1 MKTIHTLLAAM
12 TIAMLAISCENEFD
26 VSDKADSLISVTV
39 NTLNNQAAYN
49 VGETAQAELWIQR
62 GGLKD
67 ASGKVQFVV
76 DPLLLDSL
84 NQEDKTN
91 YELLPENCYEMTN
104 TETSYAVTSRTI
116 LKRYWLCQ
124 RITKQNL
131 YCHYDSFLTIWLLI
145 QQEIHLFL
153 HLPFWNLSF
162 ISVMLEYIIS
172 IRI

>member
-104 TETSYAVTSRTI
+104 TEFTVDKNE
-116 LKRYWLCQ
+116 L
-124 RITKQNL
+124 
-131 YCHYDSFLTIWLLI
+131 
-145 QQEIHLFL
+145 
-153 HLPFWNLSF
+153 
-162 ISVMLEYIIS
+162 
-172 IRI
+172 

>member
-104 TETSYAVTSRTI
+104 TEFTVDKTELCGYITYHPEKI
-116 LKRYWLCQ
+116 LALSADNE
-124 RITKQNL
+124 TK
-131 YCHYDSFLTIWLLI
+131 
-145 QQEIHLFL
+145 
-153 HLPFWNLSF
+153 
-162 ISVMLEYIIS
+162 
-172 IRI
+172 